1 MKMFEY
7 HTLMWDTLGFM
18 PKKASYGILSPA
30 LVLIVWFMV
39 YMTVAKASAQRKSGA
54 LVSFMMALPLSL
66 SRIFWLVLSATPFCL
81 GVCGTVN
88 SSLIPL
94 SAQYFSRRALTY
106 LPPWSDHRILVCDPY
121 WFTKNLLSLV
131 NQSVKS
137 DFNMHRWN
145 HVYPVLSSTNVQK

>member
-39 YMTVAKASAQRKSGA
+39 YTTVTKALAQRKSGA
-54 LVSFMMALPLSL
+54 LVSFMMALPLS
-66 SRIFWLVLSATPFCL
+66 RIFQLVLSVTPFCS
-81 GVCGTVN
+81 GVCSTVN

-106 LPPWSDHRILVCDPY
+106 LPPQSDHRILVCDPY
-121 WFTKNLLSLV
+121 WFTKNLLSLM
-131 NQSVKS
+131 NQLVKS
-137 DFNMHRWN
+137 DFNMNRWN
-145 HVYPVLSSTNVQK
+145 HVYPVLLSTNVQK